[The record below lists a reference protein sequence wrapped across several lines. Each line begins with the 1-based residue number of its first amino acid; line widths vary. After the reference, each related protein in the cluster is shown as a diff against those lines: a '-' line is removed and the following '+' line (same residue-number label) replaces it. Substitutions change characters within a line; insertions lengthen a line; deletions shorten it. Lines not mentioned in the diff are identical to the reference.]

1 MTPIL
6 RQLQAI
12 RPYRP
17 FRSVLT
23 GGAEVPVAS
32 ARRKGWLSH
41 APSSPVHR
49 GSGTSGE
56 ASSSGLK
63 PHIFSQL
70 QVHGSSVQ
78 VPLAQVSL
86 NQRETLEETQGLL
99 FRARGGRDRICK
111 REGGNACQRYRV

>member
-6 RQLQAI
+6 RQLLAI
-12 RPYRP
+12 RPYHP

-56 ASSSGLK
+56 ASSSGLM
-63 PHIFSQL
+63 PRIF
-70 QVHGSSVQ
+70 
-78 VPLAQVSL
+78 PNCRCMAQVFKCPWLKCS
-86 NQRETLEETQGLL
+86 
-99 FRARGGRDRICK
+99 
-111 REGGNACQRYRV
+111 

>member
-6 RQLQAI
+6 RQLLAI

-17 FRSVLT
+17 FRLVLT
-23 GGAEVPVAS
+23 GDVQVPVAS
-32 ARRKGWLSH
+32 ARRKGWLTH

-63 PHIFSQL
+63 PRIF
-70 QVHGSSVQ
+70 HDRRYM
-78 VPLAQVSL
+78 AQVSKCPWL
-86 NQRETLEETQGLL
+86 Q
-99 FRARGGRDRICK
+99 CP
-111 REGGNACQRYRV
+111 